1 MVQERRGARIAEN
14 VLSHQ
19 SQQGDWP
26 KNIDTSEKPFDGDRS
41 RLVGTFDNG
50 ATVGEIRFLA
60 KAHVVTGQRRY
71 RDAFQKALDHVLA
84 AQYSNGG
91 WPQTFPPGKGYPRHI
106 TFNDNTMVNL
116 LELVRDVARSDSFGF
131 VDRSQRSACGR
142 AFDVGIDC
150 ILKCQVKA
158 RDRPAV
164 WWRSTTK
171 SRWSRGARTYEL
183 PSLSGSESAGV
194 LLLLMS
200 LEDPTPD
207 VVRAVHAGARWF
219 EASRLT
225 GFRQVTVDG
234 NKVIVEDRNAPP
246 LWARFY
252 EIDTNRPFFCGRDGV
267 KKYDMAEIE
276 AERRNGYA
284 WYGTWGNSVAARY
297 ARWKEKWNDEPP
309 TARGGQG
316 IEPCRNRS
324 VPMLA
329 LTAGWQAAFI
339 VTGLLGLVWVGP
351 CSPLRPARKGP
362 AGLPGGACLDTERS
376 ARSGGNVTSPGCGC

>member
-1 MVQERRGARIAEN
+1 MMTRISRGIQPIIWAMVLFCVAAPGASAKSFPWRVYAEKPEDWYKSGEGARIAEN

-26 KNIDTSEKPFDGDRS
+26 KNIDTSEKPYDGDRS

-60 KAHVVTGQRRY
+60 KAYAVTGQTRY
-71 RDAFQKALDHVLA
+71 RDAFKKALDHVLA
-84 AQYSNGG
+84 AQYPNGG
-91 WPQTFPPGKGYPRHI
+91 WPQTFPPGKSYPRHI
-106 TFNDNTMVNL
+106 TLNDNTMVNL
-116 LELVRDVARSDSFGF
+116 LELVRDVARSDAFGF
-131 VDRSQRSACGR
+131 VDRPRRSACER

-150 ILKCQVKA
+150 IVKCQVKA
-158 RDRPAV
+158 GGRPAV
-164 WWRSTTK
+164 WCAQHDEKTLEP
-171 SRWSRGARTYEL
+171 RGARTYEL

-200 LEDPTPD
+200 LEDPTAD
-207 VVRAVHAGARWF
+207 AIRAVHAGARWF

-225 GFRQVTVDG
+225 GIRQVMVDG
-234 NKVIVEDRNAPP
+234 NKVIVQDRNAPP

-297 ARWKEKWNDEPP
+297 ASWKEKWKDGANA
-309 TARGGQG
+309 AR
-316 IEPCRNRS
+316 R
-324 VPMLA
+324 
-329 LTAGWQAAFI
+329 
-339 VTGLLGLVWVGP
+339 TG
-351 CSPLRPARKGP
+351 
-362 AGLPGGACLDTERS
+362 D
-376 ARSGGNVTSPGCGC
+376 